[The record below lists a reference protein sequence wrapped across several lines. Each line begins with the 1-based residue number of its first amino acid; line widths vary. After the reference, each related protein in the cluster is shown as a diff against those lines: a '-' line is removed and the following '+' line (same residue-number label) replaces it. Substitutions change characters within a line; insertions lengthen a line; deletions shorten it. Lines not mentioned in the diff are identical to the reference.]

1 MFLLTQDC
9 PESQKALSKVV
20 AQAWLDEEFKARF
33 LSEPVAVLKENGLTL
48 PNGVTVRVN
57 EDSSEGNLMS
67 ADANVDGHQVY
78 EISLP
83 SKPTE
88 FTDSEV
94 QSWSDIDDPEEP
106 SIVICA

>member
-1 MFLLTQDC
+1 MLLLTKDC
-9 PESQKALSKVV
+9 LESQKALSKLV
-20 AQAWLDEEFKARF
+20 AQAWLDEGFKERF
-33 LSEPVAVLKENGLTL
+33 VSEPVAVLKENGLTL

-57 EDSSEGNLMS
+57 ENSSEESLMS

-88 FTDSEV
+88 FTDSVV

-106 SIVICA
+106 PIVACL